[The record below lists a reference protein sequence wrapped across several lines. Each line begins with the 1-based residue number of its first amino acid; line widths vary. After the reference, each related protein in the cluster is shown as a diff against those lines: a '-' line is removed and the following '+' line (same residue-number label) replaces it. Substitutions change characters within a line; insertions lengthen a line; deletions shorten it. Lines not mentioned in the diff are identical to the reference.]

1 MLKKITAKFCAAYLI
16 VTVCPALAAPK
27 SIELPE
33 ETARLKQ
40 SSHPGYQV
48 ALQKCSICHSADYIN
63 LQPPAMNL
71 KQWTAEVVKMQHT
84 YGAPITNDEAQ
95 LIGEY
100 LATNYGVEN
109 ITLSQP

>member
-1 MLKKITAKFCAAYLI
+1 MMKKITTKFCAACLI
-16 VTVCPALAAPK
+16 ITACSALAEPK
-27 SIELPE
+27 NIELPE

-63 LQPPAMNL
+63 LQPPTMNL

-84 YGAPITNDEAQ
+84 FGAPIVNDEVK

-100 LATNYGVEN
+100 LATTYGVEK

>member
-1 MLKKITAKFCAAYLI
+1 MLKKIITKFCLACLI
-16 VTVCPALAAPK
+16 ISACPALAAPK

-33 ETARLKQ
+33 ETARLIQ
-40 SSHPGYQV
+40 SPHPGYQV

-84 YGAPITNDEAQ
+84 YGAPITDGEAK

-100 LATNYGVEN
+100 LATTYGNEKVT
-109 ITLSQP
+109 ISKP